1 MSKVIYVIL
10 LFLLTIFLT
19 FYFLFN
25 LKKEN
30 VKVNIKKL
38 EILENNYFS
47 ILNSINEEKNKSER
61 KINES

>member
-10 LFLLTIFLT
+10 LFLLTIFLI

>member
-47 ILNSINEEKNKSER
+47 ILNSINEERNKSER